1 MSALEKVGTF
11 SATGSA
17 SLTISN
23 CFTDTYDV
31 YKIIV
36 KELDTTASAQNLD
49 IRLCDNTGTVITTSA
64 YNYVRQVQESTRT
77 YLQQNG
83 SSNANVPLINID
95 GGSSHNPA
103 IVIEIFQTRS
113 SSFYTQAVYESNTYN
128 IDPNAYYLE
137 GVFGN
142 FQLNQTVVNN
152 GIEFSVASGTM
163 DITVSVFGYLDS

>member
-1 MSALEKVGTF
+1 MSALKKVGTY

-17 SLTISN
+17 SLTISD

-31 YKIIV
+31 YKIV
-36 KELDTTASAQNLD
+36 VTELDSTSSATNLQ

-64 YNYVRQVQESTRT
+64 YAWNRHVQESTRT
-77 YLQQNG
+77 YLQQSG
-83 SSNANVPLINID
+83 SSYANVPLINID

-103 IVIEIFQTRS
+103 IVMEIFQTRN
-113 SSFYTQAVYESNTYN
+113 SSFYTQAVYESHTYN

-137 GVFGN
+137 GIYGD

-152 GIEFSVASGTM
+152 GIEFTMGSGTM
-163 DITVSVFGYLDS
+163 DIKVSVFGYLDS